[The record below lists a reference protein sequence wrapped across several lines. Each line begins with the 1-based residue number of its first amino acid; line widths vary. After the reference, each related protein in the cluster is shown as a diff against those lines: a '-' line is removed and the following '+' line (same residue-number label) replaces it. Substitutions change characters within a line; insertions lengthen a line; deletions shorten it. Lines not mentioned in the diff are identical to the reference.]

1 MKFNFN
7 LTPEDCRFIV
17 NEKTRTVVCIFDH
30 CENTFIN
37 YIEHNCALG
46 ATADHKMFASNS
58 FKLYDLLRMPNRFTG
73 IATCSDKDEWNEKIG
88 RAVAFSRVQRAVNK
102 SFFKR
107 VKTYFTFMDNA
118 LDQAEDLFNR
128 LGVRL
133 EKDQLSLHSHIQ
145 KLLEENNAADI

>member
-17 NEKTRTVVCIFDH
+17 NEKTKTVVCIFDH
-30 CENTFIN
+30 CEKTFIN
-37 YIEHNCALG
+37 YIEHNCTLG
-46 ATADHKMFASNS
+46 AAADRKIFGGNS
-58 FKLYDLLRMPNRFTG
+58 FKLCDLLRMPNRFTG
-73 IATCSDKDEWNEKIG
+73 IAKCSENDKWNEKVG